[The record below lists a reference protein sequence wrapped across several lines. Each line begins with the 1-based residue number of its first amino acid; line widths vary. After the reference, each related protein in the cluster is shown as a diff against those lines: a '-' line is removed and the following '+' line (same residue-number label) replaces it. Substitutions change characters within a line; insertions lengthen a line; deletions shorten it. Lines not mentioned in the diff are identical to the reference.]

1 MQKRILRITVL
12 SISLGLVYTLLGSW
26 FQPTARVFA
35 RCRGQAPSTEISEVD
50 DLAPGQKGTA
60 TCLNRGVH
68 LYYMNK
74 YRKSIDVLTV
84 CIEEGLA
91 SDKAYSTRGKA
102 HFKLGDY
109 PQAIKDF
116 SRSIASNPANED
128 ALIHRAR
135 AHYNMDEAVY
145 AAEDVATVLHIS
157 HNDLNI
163 SKALQLRGRLLV
175 KEGREDLAMQDFRK
189 SQELYSRYFGFSF
202 YLDYMNP
209 RQISFLGMLVFIVVV
224 VVLIFKLK
232 LSPPKKR

>member
-12 SISLGLVYTLLGSW
+12 SISLGLIYALLGSW
-26 FQPTARVFA
+26 FQPMASVFA
-35 RCRGQAPSTEISEVD
+35 SPRGQVHGTEISETD
-50 DLAPGQKGTA
+50 ALAPGQNKTA
-60 TCLNRGVH
+60 TCLSRGTH
-68 LYYMNK
+68 LYYRNK

-91 SDKAYSTRGKA
+91 SDKAYCTRGKA
-102 HFKLGDY
+102 HFELGDY
-109 PQAIKDF
+109 PRAIKDF

-128 ALIHRAR
+128 ALIQRAR

-189 SQELYSRYFGFSF
+189 AQELHSRYFGFSF
-202 YLDYMNP
+202 YLNYMNP
-209 RQISFLGMLVFIVVV
+209 RQISFLGMLVFIVIV
-224 VVLIFKLK
+224 VVLVFKLK
-232 LSPPKKR
+232 LPPPKK

>member
-26 FQPTARVFA
+26 FQPMARVFA
-35 RCRGQAPSTEISEVD
+35 SPWKQFHSTEISETD
-50 DLAPGQKGTA
+50 APAPVQSGTA
-60 TCLNRGVH
+60 TCLSRGTH

-91 SDKAYSTRGKA
+91 SDKALCTRGKA
-102 HFKLGDY
+102 HYELGDY
-109 PQAIKDF
+109 PRAIKDF

-145 AAEDVATVLHIS
+145 AAEDVATVLRIS

-189 SQELYSRYFGFSF
+189 AQELHSRYFGFSF
-202 YLDYMNP
+202 YLNYMNP
-209 RQISFLGMLVFIVVV
+209 RQISFLGMLVFIVIV
-224 VVLIFKLK
+224 VVLVFKLK
-232 LSPPKKR
+232 LPPPKK

>member
-26 FQPTARVFA
+26 FQPMARVFA
-35 RCRGQAPSTEISEVD
+35 SCREQTPSTEISEID
-50 DLAPGQKGTA
+50 ALAPGQNGTA

-91 SDKAYSTRGKA
+91 SDKAYCTRGKA
-102 HFKLGDY
+102 YFELGDY
-109 PQAIKDF
+109 HRAIKDF

-128 ALIHRAR
+128 ALIQRAR
-135 AHYNMDEAVY
+135 AHFNMDEAVS

-157 HNDLNI
+157 RNDLNI

-209 RQISFLGMLVFIVVV
+209 RQISFLGMLVFTVLV

-232 LSPPKKR
+232 LPPPKKR

>member
-12 SISLGLVYTLLGSW
+12 SISLGLVYTLSGYW
-26 FQPTARVFA
+26 FQPMTRVFA
-35 RCRGQAPSTEISEVD
+35 SPWKQAPNTEISEID
-50 DLAPGQKGTA
+50 TLAPGQNKTA
-60 TCLNRGVH
+60 TCLSRGVH

-74 YRKSIDVLTV
+74 SRKAIEVLTV

-91 SDKAYSTRGKA
+91 SDKAYCTRGKA
-102 HFKLGDY
+102 HYELGDY
-109 PQAIKDF
+109 HQAIKDF

-135 AHYNMDEAVY
+135 AHYNMDETAY
-145 AAEDVATVLHIS
+145 AAEDVATVLRIS

-175 KEGREDLAMQDFRK
+175 KEGREGLAMQDFRK
-189 SQELYSRYFGFSF
+189 AQELYSRYFGFSS
-202 YLDYMNP
+202 YLNYMNP

-224 VVLIFKLK
+224 VVLVFRLK
-232 LSPPKKR
+232 LPPPKQ

>member
-12 SISLGLVYTLLGSW
+12 SISLGLVYTLSGYW
-26 FQPTARVFA
+26 FQPMTRVFA
-35 RCRGQAPSTEISEVD
+35 SPWKQAPNTEISEID
-50 DLAPGQKGTA
+50 TLAPGQNKTA
-60 TCLNRGVH
+60 TCLSRGVH

-74 YRKSIDVLTV
+74 SRKAIEVLTV

-91 SDKAYSTRGKA
+91 SDKAYCTRGKA
-102 HFKLGDY
+102 PYELGDY
-109 PQAIKDF
+109 HQAIKDF

-135 AHYNMDEAVY
+135 AHYNMDETAY
-145 AAEDVATVLHIS
+145 AAEDVATVLRIS

-175 KEGREDLAMQDFRK
+175 KEGREGLAMQDFRK
-189 SQELYSRYFGFSF
+189 AQELYSRYFGFSS
-202 YLDYMNP
+202 YLNYMNP

-224 VVLIFKLK
+224 VVLVFRLK
-232 LSPPKKR
+232 LPPPKQ

>member
-12 SISLGLVYTLLGSW
+12 SISLGLVYTLLGFW
-26 FQPTARVFA
+26 FQPMARVFA
-35 RCRGQAPSTEISEVD
+35 SSRGQAPSTEILEID
-50 DLAPGQKGTA
+50 ALAPGQNKTA
-60 TCLNRGVH
+60 TCLNRGIH

-109 PQAIKDF
+109 HRAIKDF

-128 ALIHRAR
+128 ALIQRAR
-135 AHYNMDEAVY
+135 AHYNIDEAVY
-145 AAEDVATVLHIS
+145 AAEDVATILHIS
-157 HNDLNI
+157 HSDLNI

-189 SQELYSRYFGFSF
+189 AQELHSRYFGFSF
-202 YLDYMNP
+202 YLNYMNP
-209 RQISFLGMLVFIVVV
+209 KQISYLGILVFFVLI

-232 LSPPKKR
+232 LPPPKK

>member
-12 SISLGLVYTLLGSW
+12 SITLGLVYILLGSW
-26 FQPTARVFA
+26 LQPMARVFA
-35 RCRGQAPSTEISEVD
+35 SPWKQAPITEISEID
-50 DLAPGQKGTA
+50 ALTPDQNGTA
-60 TCLNRGVH
+60 TCLNRGAH

-91 SDKAYSTRGKA
+91 SDKAYYTRGKA
-102 HFKLGDY
+102 HFELGDY
-109 PQAIKDF
+109 HRAIKDF

-128 ALIHRAR
+128 ALIQRAR
-135 AHYNMDEAVY
+135 AHYNMDEVVY
-145 AAEDVATVLHIS
+145 AAEDVTTVLHIS

-163 SKALQLRGRLLV
+163 SKALQLRGRLFV

-189 SQELYSRYFGFSF
+189 AQELYSRYFGFSF

-209 RQISFLGMLVFIVVV
+209 KQISFLGILVLIVVV

-232 LSPPKKR
+232 LPPPKK